1 MFNSI
6 YSSSVTPARFFL
18 MAAVTLLA
26 GLLYALVMSLCVR
39 SSKRF
44 FLVVSIIPLIVAS
57 VICFVN
63 GSIGAGVAVGGA
75 FGLIRFRSAPGSAD
89 EIAAILAAMGA
100 GFAFGMGYLG
110 YGVVLLAALGL
121 VYLLLS
127 RLNLFERRGESEDK
141 LLRVTIPEALE
152 YTGAFDGVFE
162 RYLTKAESVGV
173 KTTGMGSLFRLS
185 YRIRMKDGAEEKA
198 FIDALRTRNGNLEI
212 AVLPWTE
219 QQPGQL

>member
-6 YSSSVTPARFFL
+6 YSSSAEPAQFFL

-26 GLLYALVMSLCVR
+26 GLLYSLVMSLCVR

-44 FLVVSIIPLIVAS
+44 FLVVSIIPLVVAS
-57 VICFVN
+57 VILFVN

-100 GFAFGMGYLG
+100 GIAFGMGYLG
-110 YGVVLLAALGL
+110 YGVVLLAAVSLF
-121 VYLLLS
+121 YLLLS
-127 RLNLFERRGESEDK
+127 RLKLFERRGEEEDR
-141 LLRVTIPEALE
+141 LLRVTIPESLE

-185 YRIRMKDGAEEKA
+185 FRIRLKDAAEEKA
-198 FIDALRTRNGNLEI
+198 LIDALRCRNGNLEI
-212 AVLPWTE
+212 SLLPWTE
-219 QQPGQL
+219 QQTSQL

>member
-6 YSSSVTPARFFL
+6 YSSSATPAQFFL

-44 FLVVSIIPLIVAS
+44 FLVVSIIPLVVAS
-57 VICFVN
+57 VILFVN

-100 GFAFGMGYLG
+100 GIAFGMGYLG
-110 YGVVLLAALGL
+110 YGVVLLAALSL
-121 VYLLLS
+121 FYLLLS
-127 RLNLFERRGESEDK
+127 RLKLFERRGGEEDR
-141 LLRVTIPEALE
+141 LLRVTIPESLE

-185 YRIRMKDGAEEKA
+185 FR
-198 FIDALRTRNGNLEI
+198 
-212 AVLPWTE
+212 
-219 QQPGQL
+219 

>member
-18 MAAVTLLA
+18 MAAVTMLA

-100 GFAFGMGYLG
+100 GIAFGMGYLG